1 MRSYAERP
9 WWRRSPLAP
18 LLLMAALFSL
28 ALGMRLLAL
37 GRFVTPDELIWVY
50 RSVLFREALQNGRF
64 AETLVAGHPGVTTT
78 WLGTLAISV
87 QLLLRPADGAT
98 YQWLTQMAAL
108 TPDNMAAFQ
117 WLSVFLSGGRLAV
130 AVVNSLGVVAVYALV
145 RRLFDRRAA
154 LLAAVLL
161 ALDPFVAGL
170 SGLLHVDGLLTTGVT
185 LSLLA
190 LALGMGLG
198 RKTASKP
205 ERVGWTAA
213 AGALAALSVL
223 SKTPALLL
231 LPVAALTLAAGL
243 LRDRD
248 LPLRRRLGEVFLL
261 GVVWLGS
268 FLLVLFAV
276 FPALW
281 SAPGA
286 VLATVSGNT
295 GRHVEEALRP
305 TFFMGDVA
313 FDHGAAFYPIVV
325 LWRIT
330 PVVLVGLGLLG
341 VTLARGPVRT
351 RANGWALI
359 LLGGWALLF
368 LAMITMAAKKFDRY
382 AAPVFPA
389 LIILAAVG
397 LAMWATTGKR
407 VSKGVQGLLAAAVM
421 LQVVML
427 LFSGPYLLSSYN
439 LLLGGPYV
447 ARELLPMGWGEGI
460 SESGRWL
467 ATQTG
472 AGDETAVS
480 GIPPSLA
487 PFFPG
492 ETLAADQVGLNAA
505 DNVIVTLTGRQEDPQ
520 AVDTAVAGFALRHT
534 VRYGLLEQAWV
545 YANPQPQRNEPQI
558 APVEN
563 APSFGEQMRLAGQ
576 ALQALEGGDVRY
588 TVRWQRLAAD
598 SRPRV
603 TLTLRDEQ
611 GAVWN
616 RLETAVLNET
626 YFYPPDWQPDEEP
639 EVSYL
644 LKLPPTVPPGNYALD
659 VSLLDGDSGSLLP
672 VLDANG
678 EFEGVVYEAG
688 EVAVQTP
695 AVALNPGALG
705 LTAIIDEIW
714 ADGGLRLLGQGAAAE
729 RGPAGGS
736 LPLEIFWQSL
746 GPLPAGLQV
755 ALQLGEAEPVLLPLS
770 RYDSGRWEEGRTLL
784 EKYRLPIA
792 PEMSA
797 GSYALTLELRDAAGR
812 PYKGD
817 QVTLGDI
824 RVDTIE
830 RLFDLPADIA
840 VPLETRFA
848 QGITLRGVSPDALT
862 EEAGGKL
869 ALTLV
874 WQGEGQTA
882 VPVTAFVHV
891 VNEQGEIV
899 AQADRWPGGLP
910 SDVWSAGQVIV
921 DEYALVLPSDLAAGE
936 YTIRVGLYTAD
947 DGRRLEVMGQEGVV
961 DGDQVILPVMI
972 TINEGR

>member
-1 MRSYAERP
+1 
-9 WWRRSPLAP
+9 
-18 LLLMAALFSL
+18 MATLFSL

-50 RSVLFREALQNGRF
+50 RSVLFREALRDGRF

-78 WLGTLAISV
+78 WLGTLAISI

-98 YQWLTQMAAL
+98 YTWITQMAAL

-117 WLSVFLSGGRLAV
+117 WLSVFLSGGRTAV
-130 AVVNSLGVVAVYALV
+130 AVLNSLGVVAVYALV
-145 RRLFDRRAA
+145 RRLFDWRVA
-154 LLAAVLL
+154 LLAAALL

-190 LALGMGLG
+190 LALGAGMGCRPAG
-198 RKTASKP
+198 RR
-205 ERVGWTAA
+205 ERLAWTAA

-231 LPVAALTLAAGL
+231 LPVVALTLASGV

-248 LPLRRRLGEVFLL
+248 LPPEQRLGQAVLL
-261 GVVWLGS
+261 GAVWLGS
-268 FLLVLFAV
+268 FLLVLFAA

-281 SAPGA
+281 SVPGA

-313 FDHGAAFYPIVV
+313 FDHGAAFYPIAV

-330 PVVLVGLGLLG
+330 PLVLVGLAMLG
-341 VTLARGPVRT
+341 VGLARPGMRT
-351 RANGWALI
+351 RLNGQALI
-359 LLGGWALLF
+359 LLGGWVLLF
-368 LAMITMAAKKFDRY
+368 LAMITVAAKKFDRY
-382 AAPVFPA
+382 TAPVFPA

-397 LAMWATTGKR
+397 LVAWATTGKR
-407 VSKGVQGLLAAAVM
+407 VGKGAQGLLAAAAV
-421 LQVVML
+421 LQLVML

-460 SESGRWL
+460 SASGRWL
-467 ATQTG
+467 AGQ
-472 AGDETAVS
+472 AGTEKETAVS

-492 ETLAADQVGLNAA
+492 ETLAVDQVGSNAA
-505 DNVIVTLTGRQEDPQ
+505 DNLIVTLTGRQEDPQ
-520 AVDTAVAGFALRHT
+520 GVAAAVAGFALRHT

-545 YANPQPQRNEPQI
+545 YANPEPDRNEPQI
-558 APVEN
+558 VPAEN
-563 APSFGEQMRLAGQ
+563 APSFGGQMQLAGQ
-576 ALQALEGGDVRY
+576 ALQAVEGGDVRF
-588 TVRWQRLAAD
+588 TARWQRLAAN
-598 SRPRV
+598 SRPLV
-603 TLTLRDEQ
+603 VLTLRDEQ

-626 YFYPPDWQPDEEP
+626 YFYPPDWQPDEQP

-644 LKLPPTVPPGNYALD
+644 LKLPPTVPPGTYVLD
-659 VSLLDGDSGSLLP
+659 VSLLDGESGSLLP
-672 VLDANG
+672 VVDANG
-678 EFEGVVYEAG
+678 EFAGVVFAAG

-695 AVALNPGALG
+695 VVALNPGALG
-705 LTAIIDEIW
+705 MTAIIDELW
-714 ADGGLRLLGQGAAAE
+714 ADGALRLLGQGAAAE

-736 LPLEIFWQSL
+736 LPLEVFWQGL

-755 ALQLGEAEPVLLPLS
+755 AWQLGEAAPVLLPLS
-770 RYDSGRWEEGRTLL
+770 RYDSGLWEEGRTLL
-784 EKYRLPIA
+784 EKYRLPIP
-792 PEMSA
+792 PEMRA

-812 PYKGD
+812 PFGEEK
-817 QVTLGDI
+817 VTLGDI

-830 RLFDLPADIA
+830 RLFDLPEDIA

-848 QGITLRGVSPDALT
+848 QGITLRGVSPAALIG
-862 EEAGGKL
+862 EPGGTL
-869 ALTLV
+869 PLTLV

-947 DGRRLEVMGQEGVV
+947 DGTRLAVQDQNGDVP
-961 DGDQVILPVMI
+961 DGDHFILPVI
-972 TINEGR
+972 VTIDEGQ